1 MNVKSV
7 EKKEHS
13 VVVLEVEVGSEEFEA
28 ALEKAYRKKKNSL
41 NVPGFRKGK
50 APRKVIEAMYGAS
63 VFYEDA
69 VNEVYPEAY
78 DAAIRQE
85 KLEAVSYPEMEI
97 VDIGKEGFTFKAS
110 VTVVPDVK
118 LGQYKGLSAVRPAV
132 EVTEEDIE
140 KEMQPLIDRASR
152 IEAVSRPA
160 AEGDTVVIDFEG
172 FDNGV
177 PFEGGKGEKYNLTI
191 GSGSFVPGFEEQ
203 VAGMSADEEKDIDIT
218 FPEDYHKELAG
229 KQVVF
234 HVKVHEVKEKKLP
247 EIDDE
252 FAKDV
257 SEFETLQELRDSLK
271 NKILER
277 KTAEADSVFENNLVD
292 MVAEGMEVEVPQIM
306 VDMQSERM
314 LNDFARQIGGQGIQ
328 FQDYLNAIGMNFEQ
342 VKQQTDEA
350 ALSQVR
356 RELALNAVVKAENIE
371 VSEEE
376 IEAEYEKMAKQYSM
390 PVDKMR
396 AAISSIDL
404 SHELRLRKATEM
416 IVKSAVPVSEEA
428 APKEEKKT
436 KKSSKSKKT
445 EADAETVKDGEAAET
460 KPKKRSMKKTEQE

>member
-1 MNVKSV
+1 
-7 EKKEHS
+7 
-13 VVVLEVEVGSEEFEA
+13 
-28 ALEKAYRKKKNSL
+28 
-41 NVPGFRKGK
+41 
-50 APRKVIEAMYGAS
+50 MYGAS

-118 LGQYKGLSAVRPAV
+118 LGQYNGLSAVRPAV

-152 IEAVSRPA
+152 LEAVSRPA

-218 FPEDYHKELAG
+218 FPENYHKELAG

-234 HVKVHEVKEKKLP
+234 HVKVHEVKEKK
-247 EIDDE
+247 
-252 FAKDV
+252 
-257 SEFETLQELRDSLK
+257 
-271 NKILER
+271 
-277 KTAEADSVFENNLVD
+277 TA
-292 MVAEGMEVEVPQIM
+292 
-306 VDMQSERM
+306 
-314 LNDFARQIGGQGIQ
+314 
-328 FQDYLNAIGMNFEQ
+328 
-342 VKQQTDEA
+342 
-350 ALSQVR
+350 
-356 RELALNAVVKAENIE
+356 
-371 VSEEE
+371 
-376 IEAEYEKMAKQYSM
+376 
-390 PVDKMR
+390 
-396 AAISSIDL
+396 
-404 SHELRLRKATEM
+404 
-416 IVKSAVPVSEEA
+416 
-428 APKEEKKT
+428 
-436 KKSSKSKKT
+436 
-445 EADAETVKDGEAAET
+445 
-460 KPKKRSMKKTEQE
+460 